1 MPEAPSLSGARTVVV
16 NWRDLDHALA
26 GGSERYAWEF
36 AKALA
41 AAGAEVEFL
50 TARDEGQGRTD
61 TRDGIP
67 IRRGGGALTFYPWV
81 VWQLLRR
88 RRSLDVVID
97 PECGIPAFSP
107 LVVRRGTAVI
117 LLVHHVHMEQ
127 FRTYFSPP
135 MSTLGRWLEGWLMP
149 RVYRRVPTYAVS
161 RSTAEEMRRELG
173 WRAPIGILENGSSST
188 SHARSGPGDPRR
200 ILVLG
205 RLVPHKRVEA
215 VVRAVAEL
223 RDEVPGLH
231 LDIVGRGPDRD
242 ALATSVREQGL
253 DDVVTLHGYLSDE
266 EMDDVLGGCG
276 LHVCASDV
284 EGWGQV
290 VIDAA
295 AHGIPTI
302 GRDVPGLR
310 DSIVDGGTGWLV
322 ATTGLDDLAG
332 ELPAVLADRVR
343 TAITVLG
350 DAGEQHAYAERCR
363 DWAAHF
369 TWDRMHAEAVAATLA
384 ARAGRSL
391 PISATRS

>member
-1 MPEAPSLSGARTVVV
+1 MPEATGLSGARAVVV

-26 GGSERYAWEF
+26 GGSERYAWEY
-36 AKALA
+36 ARALA
-41 AAGAEVEFL
+41 GAGADVEFL
-50 TARDEGQGRTD
+50 TARDAGQGRTD
-61 TRDGIP
+61 LRDGIP

-107 LVVRRGTAVI
+107 LFVRRGTAVV

-173 WRAPIGILENGSSST
+173 WRAPIGILENGSSSAT
-188 SHARSGPGDPRR
+188 RATSGPGDPRR

-215 VVRAVAEL
+215 VVRAVVALRHEL
-223 RDEVPGLH
+223 PGLH
-231 LDIVGRGPDRD
+231 LDIVGRGPDQE
-242 ALATSVREQGL
+242 SVAAAI
-253 DDVVTLHGYLSDE
+253 DDLGAGDLVTLHGYLSDE
-266 EMDDVLGGCG
+266 EMDAVLGGCG

-310 DSIVDGGTGWLV
+310 DSIVDGSTGWLV
-322 ATTGLDDLAG
+322 RTGGGDD
-332 ELPAVLADRVR
+332 LPAVLADRVR
-343 TAITVLG
+343 TAVALLT
-350 DAGEQHAYAERCR
+350 DPAEQEAYAARCR
-363 DWAAHF
+363 AWAARF
-369 TWDRMHAEAVAATLA
+369 SWDRMHDEAVAATVA
-384 ARAGRSL
+384 ARAGHSL